1 LTTIAVLLASVAVL
15 VVGCTGESTS
25 APQGEPARTSGE
37 ETTPVE
43 ETTME
48 TSLCEKVPKSLV
60 RAIESGLT
68 VQGGG
73 QLKGAKAVKSNDFE
87 SVYYVS
93 AELQG
98 PGLEG
103 SGDIATWATNS
114 LKAGEG
120 LILAADAVAKEF
132 SDWGADVGE
141 GSAPAETMSL
151 DNDGAEES
159 RACVTS

>member
-48 TSLCEKVPKSLV
+48 
-60 RAIESGLT
+60 T